1 MWWRSPNQLNAAKI
15 GGSTVVQ
22 AVPTF
27 GLGSARSDPTRQ
39 ITRFDMQS
47 LDVGAGLVGEG
58 HPGAVV

>member
-27 GLGSARSDPTRQ
+27 GLGSARSDPDPTDHKVRHAE
-39 ITRFDMQS
+39 S
-47 LDVGAGLVGEG
+47 
-58 HPGAVV
+58 

>member
-1 MWWRSPNQLNAAKI
+1 MAAKI

-22 AVPTF
+22 AVPAF

-47 LDVGAGLVGEG
+47 LDVGASLVGEG